1 MSQEL
6 ANLPTVELFQND
18 GSPSARKL
26 FILWNPT
33 LRPKAVSWCSII
45 LVKCW
50 SSYISNW
57 TYFNK
62 LNDVATQLQMLKKA
76 RFATDNDELADGS
89 ANFVRSRWSNPHEY
103 GLQQYIATINL
114 IYACLFWLACFG
126 QRKRSSSLM
135 YYWKLF
141 LKHKLILNVV
151 VNIVA

>member
-26 FILWNPT
+26 FILWNPA

-76 RFATDNDELADGS
+76 RVATDNDELADGS
-89 ANFVRSRWSNPHEY
+89 ANFVRSRWSNPHA
-103 GLQQYIATINL
+103 YIATINL
-114 IYACLFWLACFG
+114 IYACLFWLACFD
-126 QRKRSSSLM
+126 QLRSKLKFCKIESISLLPRPN
-135 YYWKLF
+135 LF
-141 LKHKLILNVV
+141 DE
-151 VNIVA
+151 